1 MRILKNITFSMF
13 LVVAFFVGLMGT
25 LGAAQALLE
34 QDSVSHSPKS
44 FEQPVQAPQQEQSLN
59 KLPTIEC

>member
-13 LVVAFFVGLMGT
+13 LVLAFFVGLVGT
-25 LGAAQALLE
+25 LSAAQTLLN
-34 QDSVSHSPKS
+34 QSDVRNVSESL
-44 FEQPVQAPQQEQSLN
+44 EQPVQAPQQGQSLN

>member
-13 LVVAFFVGLMGT
+13 LVLAFFVGLMGT
-25 LGAAQALLE
+25 LSAAQALLSE
-34 QDSVSHSPKS
+34 DSNSISHES
-44 FEQPVQAPQQEQSLN
+44 FEQPVQAPQQEHSLN